1 MARPFAST
9 QEDQLMGMWWSEV
22 KVAVTSRPPE
32 SAIWGGPWAAYSTQ
46 MATRPLEIKDE
57 LEAICLSS
65 YLTFHMYLQRGKKYE
80 EILTFLTDVDI
91 NCNRSGF
98 SYMDSTLNLFWFF
111 CFRVSWPK
119 HRKRRGLWNCS
130 CMPWVE
136 LYSRTLRS
144 LLFVAFC
151 PVRYRKKKSLF
162 PYIVKHSSP

>member
-1 MARPFAST
+1 
-9 QEDQLMGMWWSEV
+9 
-22 KVAVTSRPPE
+22 
-32 SAIWGGPWAAYSTQ
+32 

-111 CFRVSWPK
+111 CFRVS
-119 HRKRRGLWNCS
+119 
-130 CMPWVE
+130 
-136 LYSRTLRS
+136 
-144 LLFVAFC
+144 
-151 PVRYRKKKSLF
+151 
-162 PYIVKHSSP
+162 